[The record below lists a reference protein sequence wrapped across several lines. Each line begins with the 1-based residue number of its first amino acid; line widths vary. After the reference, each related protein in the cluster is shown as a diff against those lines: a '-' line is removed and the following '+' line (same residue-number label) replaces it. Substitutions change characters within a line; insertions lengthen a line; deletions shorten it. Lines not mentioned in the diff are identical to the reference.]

1 MSRAKLR
8 LILLVV
14 LCLLAGFAS
23 WVWFRPYA
31 WNPDPDARCR
41 VVAAQVRQD
50 RSYYWL
56 ELHLKPMDGEGH
68 DLMKPV
74 RLVTSSGREIEP
86 ADTTLGGKQGGGT
99 TDLWFKFWLE
109 PQDFKGPLWLSIN
122 DGRLKIRN
130 GSGVP
135 RLGSAGTEI
144 FPTSNW

>member
-1 MSRAKLR
+1 MSRAKFR

-14 LCLLAGFAS
+14 LCLLSGFAS
-23 WVWFRPYA
+23 WVWLRPYA
-31 WNPDPDARCR
+31 WNPDPGARCK

-50 RSYYWL
+50 RSFYWL
-56 ELHLKPMDGEGH
+56 DLHLKPLDGDSH

-86 ADTTLGGKQGGGT
+86 ADTTLGGKPGRET

-109 PQDFKGPLWLSIN
+109 PQDFEGPLHLRIN
-122 DGRLKIRN
+122 EGKLKIRG

-135 RLGSAGTEI
+135 RLGRSGMET